1 MVTMDDGPN
10 LATEETNSPAQPATC
25 QPISGTII
33 IFGPGA
39 ACAMANS
46 ALNSWAL
53 IH

>member
-1 MVTMDDGPN
+1 MEDGPN

-25 QPISGTII
+25 QPTSGTII
-33 IFGPGA
+33 MFGPGA

-46 ALNSWAL
+46 ALNSQAL